1 MTMQDN
7 DIKENNSGIN
17 DTPEFNEPKEPRRRN
32 NPFRAFIVILI
43 AVLLLGGLSYLPLS
57 ELTGGRVKDFN
68 LLSDLFGG
76 TDTDSITKKQ
86 SQEGVDP
93 ELLKAMNDGGA
104 TSIAY
109 DSSQMSAQDS
119 VILPEKPSRV
129 GDLIQIEDYTLSQQG
144 IARLRQTLASGKLGR
159 IAVVGDS
166 YIEGDIFTQDLRDQL
181 QNIYGGSGVGYMNM
195 HSEFPGFRRSIK
207 QGGKGWNE
215 FALGKKGKKEYF
227 GISQHYFTPSGKATA
242 SYAGT
247 DKLLHTKQ
255 WTHSKFLF
263 ISPVATTVKTKTTD
277 SEWSSHQVEG
287 SPEVQCI
294 EVNRPTSDFEIE
306 VSSPSL
312 VGLGVWLDANKGI
325 SLDCMSSRGFSGI
338 TLAKVDEQLTKSLS
352 RHIKYDL
359 IILEF
364 GINAMS
370 AGQMDY
376 SIYGRKMES
385 VINHVRKLYPTADIL
400 VMGVGDRGEKKG
412 GVVNS
417 MEAGT
422 AMIAEQRSVARR
434 AHTLFWD
441 TREAMGGVGAIARW
455 ASSGMA
461 NKDYVHLT
469 HKGGK
474 ELATQL
480 TKAIQKSINQ

>member
-1 MTMQDN
+1 MQDD
-7 DIKENNSGIN
+7 DIKENNSETENIPDVN
-17 DTPEFNEPKEPRRRN
+17 APKKPQKRH
-32 NPFRAFIVILI
+32 NPFRAFIIILI
-43 AVLLLGGLSYLPLS
+43 AILLLAGLSYLPLS
-57 ELTGGRVKDFN
+57 ELTGGRVKEFN
-68 LLSDLFGG
+68 LLSDLFG
-76 TDTDSITKKQ
+76 TADTDSITKKQ

-93 ELLKAMNDGGA
+93 ELLKAMNDGGTTTIA
-104 TSIAY
+104 T
-109 DSSQMSAQDS
+109 DSSHLAAQDS
-119 VILPEKPSRV
+119 VIIPEKPSRV

-144 IARLRQTLASGKLGR
+144 ISRLRQTLASGRLGR

-195 HSEFPGFRRSIK
+195 HTEFPGFRRSIK

-227 GISQHYFTPSGKATA
+227 GISQHYFSPTGKAT
-242 SYAGT
+242 STYSGS
-247 DKLLHTKQ
+247 DKLLHTSQ
-255 WTHSKFLF
+255 WTHSRFLF
-263 ISPVATTVKTKTTD
+263 ISPVATTVKTKT
-277 SEWSSHQVEG
+277 SGGEWNSHQIEG

-294 EVNRPTSDFEIE
+294 EIHKPTSDFEIE

-312 VGLGVWLDANKGI
+312 IGLGVWLDNDKGI

-338 TLAKVDEQLTKSLS
+338 TLAKVDEQLTKSIS
-352 RHIKYDL
+352 RHIDYDL

-370 AGQMDY
+370 AGQLDY
-376 SIYGRKMES
+376 SIYGRKMEN
-385 VINHVRKLYPTADIL
+385 VISHVRRLYPSADIL

-441 TREAMGGVGAIARW
+441 TREAMGGIGAIARW

-480 TKAIQKSINQ
+480 TKAIQKSINR